1 MTDLDLFV
9 VEPISL
15 LAGLI
20 IGSVAGLILGWLVWY
35 RSHNHGDAMQDL
47 RWTQIIGAAMAAV
60 ALVISAPESVTIAFI
75 ALIPAE
81 NVALGIAGRGGSKK

>member
-47 RWTQIIGAAMAAV
+47 
-60 ALVISAPESVTIAFI
+60 
-75 ALIPAE
+75 
-81 NVALGIAGRGGSKK
+81 

>member
-1 MTDLDLFV
+1 MTDLDILRI
-9 VEPISL
+9 EPTSF

-20 IGSVAGLILGWLVWY
+20 IGSIAGLIVGWLIWQ
-35 RSHNHGDAMQDL
+35 RNDSHSGAMQDL

-60 ALVISAPESVTIAFI
+60 ALIISAPESVTIAFI

-81 NVALGIAGRGGSKK
+81 NVALGIAGKGGAK